1 MLIFADIAGQETG
14 RQDTI
19 QIDETLFQKI
29 GDGNKDAFCRLYSQ
43 TKSAVYAYSLSIL
56 HNQMDAEDAMQETY
70 LKIRGA
76 AHLYQPQGKPLGWI
90 LTITRN
96 ICLMKYRQQKR
107 QFYCPEEELKD
118 AVDFGQ
124 ITDRE
129 DRIVLETAFQVLSDE
144 ECRIIVLH
152 AVSGMKHREISEL
165 LGIPVSTVLS
175 KYNRGLKK
183 LRGQLEGRI

>member
-1 MLIFADIAGQETG
+1 MLIFADIAGQEP
-14 RQDTI
+14 RQQDTI
-19 QIDETLFQKI
+19 QIDETLFEKI
-29 GDGNKDAFCRLYSQ
+29 GEGDKDAFCCLYCQ
-43 TKSAVYAYSLSIL
+43 TKSVVYAYSLSIL

-107 QFYCPEEELKD
+107 QFYCPKEELKD
-118 AVDFGQ
+118 AIDFGR

-129 DRIVLETAFQVLSDE
+129 DRIVLETAFEVLSKE
-144 ECRIIVLH
+144 ECQIIVLH
-152 AVSGMKHREISEL
+152 AVSGMKHREISSL
-165 LGIPVSTVLS
+165 LDIPVSTVLS

>member
-1 MLIFADIAGQETG
+1 MLIFADIAGQESKQEETL
-14 RQDTI
+14 
-19 QIDETLFQKI
+19 QIDETVFRKI
-29 GDGNKDAFCRLYSQ
+29 GEGDKNAFCTLYCQ
-43 TKSAVYAYSLSIL
+43 TKSAVYAYALSIL

-76 AHLYQPQGKPLGWI
+76 AHLYQSQGKPLAWI

-107 QFYCPEEELKD
+107 QFSCPEEELKD
-118 AVDFGQ
+118 VVDFGQ

-129 DRIVLETAFQVLSDE
+129 DRIVLETAFEVLSKE
-144 ECRIIVLH
+144 ECQIIVLH

-175 KYNRGLKK
+175 KYNRSLKK

>member
-1 MLIFADIAGQETG
+1 MLIFADVAGQESEQRETL
-14 RQDTI
+14 
-19 QIDETLFQKI
+19 QIDETLFRKI
-29 GDGNKDAFCRLYSQ
+29 GEGDKNAFCVLYCQ
-43 TKSAVYAYSLSIL
+43 TKSAVYAYALSIL
-56 HNQMDAEDAMQETY
+56 HNQMDAEDTMQETY

-76 AHLYQPQGKPLGWI
+76 AHLYQPQGKPLAWI

-107 QFYCPEEELKD
+107 QFSCPEEELKD
-118 AVDFGQ
+118 AIDFGH

-129 DRIVLETAFQVLSDE
+129 DRIVLETAFEVLSKE
-144 ECRIIVLH
+144 ECQIIVLH

-165 LGIPVSTVLS
+165 LDIPVSTVLS

>member
-1 MLIFADIAGQETG
+1 MLIFADIAGQESG
-14 RQDTI
+14 KQNAI
-19 QIDETLFQKI
+19 PIDETLFEKI
-29 GDGNKDAFCRLYSQ
+29 GKEDKDAFCELYCQ

-56 HNQMDAEDAMQETY
+56 HNQMDAEDVMQETY

-76 AHLYQPQGKPLGWI
+76 AHLYQPQGKPLAWI

-96 ICLMKYRQQKR
+96 LCLMKYRQQKR
-107 QFYCPEEELKD
+107 QFPCPEEELKESI
-118 AVDFGQ
+118 DFGQ
-124 ITDRE
+124 ITDSE
-129 DRIVLETAFQVLSDE
+129 DRMVLETAFEVLSKDE
-144 ECRIIVLH
+144 CQIIVLH

-165 LGIPVSTVLS
+165 LDIPISTVLS

>member
-1 MLIFADIAGQETG
+1 MLIFADIAGQESKQRETL
-14 RQDTI
+14 
-19 QIDETLFQKI
+19 QIDETLFRKI
-29 GDGNKDAFCRLYSQ
+29 GEGDKNAFCVLYCQ
-43 TKSAVYAYSLSIL
+43 TKSAVYAYALSVL
-56 HNQMDAEDAMQETY
+56 HNQMDAEDTMQETY

-76 AHLYQPQGKPLGWI
+76 AHLYQPQGKPLAWI

-107 QFYCPEEELKD
+107 QFFCSEEELKD
-118 AVDFGQ
+118 VVDFGQ

-129 DRIVLETAFQVLSDE
+129 DRIVLETAFEVLSKE
-144 ECRIIVLH
+144 ECQIIVLH
-152 AVSGMKHREISEL
+152 AVSGMKHREISDL
-165 LGIPVSTVLS
+165 LDIPISTVLS